1 MDFSAQMSL
10 LIQLS
15 LVDGNISQTEQDMIY
30 NIGRSNGMSDEDIEK
45 ILHEHLRNARHELP
59 DMTHLTEDDKILY
72 LYNIIRLMK
81 ADKEVYLTEIRYC
94 ENIAQ
99 KLGFK
104 KKVVGELSS
113 KVFSDGTVNAD
124 MDFLREIVSK
134 YRVS

>member
-1 MDFSAQMSL
+1 MDFSTQMSL

-15 LVDGNISQTEQDMIY
+15 LVDGNISQKEQDMIY
-30 NIGRSNGMSDEDIEK
+30 GIGRSNGMEDAEVEK
-45 ILHEHLRNARHELP
+45 ILHQHLRNSRHELP

-81 ADKEVYLTEIRYC
+81 ADKEVYLTEIRFC
-94 ENIAQ
+94 ENIAD
-99 KLGFK
+99 KLGFR

-124 MDFLREIVSK
+124 IEFLREVVSK
-134 YRVS
+134 YRI

>member
-1 MDFSAQMSL
+1 MDFSTQMSL

-15 LVDGNISQTEQDMIY
+15 LVDGNISQKEQDMIFG
-30 NIGRSNGMSDEDIEK
+30 IGRSNGMEDPEIEK
-45 ILHEHLRNARHELP
+45 ILHQHLRNSRNELP

-81 ADKEVYLTEIRYC
+81 ADKEVYLTEIRFC
-94 ENIAQ
+94 ENIAD

-124 MDFLREIVSK
+124 MEFLREVVSK
-134 YRVS
+134 YRI